1 MTQRSHFDKEL
12 ENLHNELILMCSY
25 VEQSIIGAVTALET
39 DDKELARSIYED
51 DEKVDNMEK
60 SIESKCLTL
69 LMRQQPVARDLRTI
83 STALKMVTDLERIAD
98 QSQDIAEII
107 LQLPVG
113 VKAEKMAIHIPLM
126 GNIAVEMVKDS
137 VRAFIH
143 KDVKLAKKVVE
154 QDDEVDGLFI
164 KARDELVSE
173 ITTSSNKVNVAV
185 DTMLIVKYLE
195 RIADHAVNIAEWVEF
210 CETGIHKQTKII

>member
-12 ENLHNELILMCSY
+12 ENLNNELILMCSY
-25 VEQSIIGAVTALET
+25 VEEAITSAVTALEN
-39 DDKELARSIYED
+39 DDKKLAKTVYENDQIVD
-51 DEKVDNMEK
+51 DIEK

-98 QSQDIAEII
+98 QAQDIAEITM
-107 LQLPVG
+107 QLPVG
-113 VKAEKMAIHIPLM
+113 IRVEKMAIHIPLM
-126 GNIAVEMVKDS
+126 GKIATAMVKDS

-143 KDVKLAKKVVE
+143 KDLSLAKKVID
-154 QDDEVDGLFI
+154 QDDEVDALFI
-164 KARDELVSE
+164 NVRDELVVEVNADS
-173 ITTSSNKVNVAV
+173 TRVNVAV
-185 DTMLIVKYLE
+185 DTMMIVKYLE

-210 CETGIHKQTKII
+210 CETGIHKETKIL

>member
-25 VEQSIIGAVTALET
+25 VEQSITGAVSALEN
-39 DDKELARSIYED
+39 DDKELAREVFENDKIVD
-51 DEKVDNMEK
+51 DIEK

-113 VKAEKMAIHIPLM
+113 VKVEKMTIHIPLM
-126 GNIAVEMVKDS
+126 GNLATQMVKDS

-143 KDVKLAKKVVE
+143 KDLDLAKSVME
-154 QDDEVDGLFI
+154 QDDEVDALFV
-164 KARDELVSE
+164 KVRDELVVEVNTAS
-173 ITTSSNKVNVAV
+173 TKVNVAV
-185 DTMLIVKYLE
+185 DTMMIVKYLE

-210 CETGIHKQTKII
+210 CETGIHKETKIL